1 MLCPVRIVTFD
12 LADLTRCATEIVI
25 KEGDF
30 KWDPKADNPTLG
42 NINVHIG
49 HRELAMVVGAVGSG
63 KSSLLSC
70 LLGEMP
76 RVNGEVTIKG
86 SVAYVPQEAWIMNA
100 TIRENILFGEDMDD
114 DKYNR
119 VLDAAALRPDLAI
132 LPAGDFTEIGERGIT
147 LSGGQ
152 KQASLHDIP
161 ILRGCR
167 TNFVSESCRSSFSVF
182 GPTNLRY
189 GRPA

>member
-1 MLCPVRIVTFD
+1 M
-12 LADLTRCATEIVI
+12 I
-25 KEGDF
+25 KEGNF
-30 KWDPKADNPTLG
+30 KWDSKAADPNLA
-42 NINVHIG
+42 NINVHIRNG
-49 HRELAMVVGAVGSG
+49 ELAMVVGAVGSG

-76 RVNGEVTIKG
+76 RVDGEVIIKG
-86 SVAYVPQEAWIMNA
+86 SLAYVPQEAWIMNA
-100 TIRENILFGEDMDD
+100 TIRENILFGEDMDE

-152 KQASLHDIP
+152 KQASLNNAGLNRRLTLLQRVAVARALYSNRQIYVMDDPLSAVDSHV
-161 ILRGCR
+161 GK
-167 TNFVSESCRSSFSVF
+167 
-182 GPTNLRY
+182 
-189 GRPA
+189 